1 MYCTNCGR
9 KLMDGEVCNC
19 QNQNA
24 VPPIVQPQVST
35 TSRSSFF
42 ANQKGPSI
50 SIPNVTPQTPEPQA
64 QAAPVVPPV
73 VETSVA
79 AAPAFNPEPVVQA
92 VVETP
97 VAVAPAFNP
106 EPVVQAV
113 VETPIAQA
121 PIAEAPVF
129 NPEPVV
135 QAVIETPVAE
145 TPVVDTPVVEAPA
158 FNPEPAVQAVAET
171 PVAETPVVVA
181 PIIENT
187 VVESPVTEPATNNV
201 QDILAQQQAEQAAA
215 QEAAEKA
222 RAQAIAAAQNS
233 DNRANQYFQQYAP
246 QPQTP
251 AEPIKTEEA
260 PAAPAQFN
268 QAPAAP
274 TQFNQAPAAPSQFN
288 QAPAAPNQFNHTSA
302 GQNPAPQQPGVP
314 FVPIPGGQFNQAPAG
329 QNPAPQQ
336 SGQFN
341 APQNA
346 SAQQPVNGQFGQF
359 QQPQPANGQFGQP
372 QPANGQFGQ
381 LQPANGQFRQAQQ
394 PGNAQFGQAPN
405 GQPAPGNPYN
415 NTYNQSPPSYYQ
427 QAPYM
432 SETERLS
439 KFMSTPKFVTARD
452 FMGSFPVLIYA
463 ITATALLAF
472 DIIALHD
479 FIHPLLLLMT
489 IASWITYISGVS
501 SKKNNKL
508 PSTAGLSIASGV
520 AITML
525 VIWCLAFGLV
535 IILFI
540 IALIGAMGSGYGD
553 SGTITAVMAVAL
565 ACSILALVLGIRYYL
580 SQSRNM
586 KNIKFCIT
594 NEDNPRKFSIFPSVI
609 LIIGII
615 FSLSSLI
622 GTISMLN
629 NTNLQ
634 KEVYDI
640 FLKYFKYSNLDKI
653 QDGWSQRLARYLRDT
668 LFSKETIIYSSISS
682 GLNILNML
690 STAIIFFVAKAKMN
704 CFAENVITGIPPQS
718 NPGAG
723 QY

>member
-73 VETSVA
+73 VENQVA
-79 AAPAFNPEPVVQA
+79 AAP
-92 VVETP
+92 T
-97 VAVAPAFNP
+97 FNP

-121 PIAEAPVF
+121 PFTETPAF

-135 QAVIETPVAE
+135 QATVETPIAE

-158 FNPEPAVQAVAET
+158 FNPEPVVQAAVEI
-171 PVAETPVVVA
+171 PIAETPVVDTLVVD
-181 PIIENT
+181 T
-187 VVESPVTEPATNNV
+187 LVVEAPAFNPEPAVQAAVEIPVTAAPAFNPEPTVQAAVETPIVETPVTEPATNNV

-274 TQFNQAPAAPSQFN
+274 
-288 QAPAAPNQFNHTSA
+288 NQFNHTSA

-336 SGQFN
+336 PGQFN

-394 PGNAQFGQAPN
+394 PGNAQFGPAPN

-432 SETERLS
+432 SETERLN

-525 VIWCLAFGLV
+525 VIWCIAFGLV
-535 IILFI
+535 I

-653 QDGWSQRLARYLRDT
+653 QDGWSQRLARYLTDT

-704 CFAENVITGIPPQS
+704 CFAENVITGIPPQG

>member
-1 MYCTNCGR
+1 
-9 KLMDGEVCNC
+9 
-19 QNQNA
+19 
-24 VPPIVQPQVST
+24 
-35 TSRSSFF
+35 
-42 ANQKGPSI
+42 
-50 SIPNVTPQTPEPQA
+50 
-64 QAAPVVPPV
+64 
-73 VETSVA
+73 
-79 AAPAFNPEPVVQA
+79 
-92 VVETP
+92 
-97 VAVAPAFNP
+97 
-106 EPVVQAV
+106 
-113 VETPIAQA
+113 
-121 PIAEAPVF
+121 
-129 NPEPVV
+129 
-135 QAVIETPVAE
+135 
-145 TPVVDTPVVEAPA
+145 
-158 FNPEPAVQAVAET
+158 
-171 PVAETPVVVA
+171 
-181 PIIENT
+181 
-187 VVESPVTEPATNNV
+187 
-201 QDILAQQQAEQAAA
+201 
-215 QEAAEKA
+215 
-222 RAQAIAAAQNS
+222 
-233 DNRANQYFQQYAP
+233 
-246 QPQTP
+246 
-251 AEPIKTEEA
+251 
-260 PAAPAQFN
+260 
-268 QAPAAP
+268 
-274 TQFNQAPAAPSQFN
+274 
-288 QAPAAPNQFNHTSA
+288 
-302 GQNPAPQQPGVP
+302 
-314 FVPIPGGQFNQAPAG
+314 
-329 QNPAPQQ
+329 
-336 SGQFN
+336 
-341 APQNA
+341 
-346 SAQQPVNGQFGQF
+346 
-359 QQPQPANGQFGQP
+359 
-372 QPANGQFGQ
+372 
-381 LQPANGQFRQAQQ
+381 
-394 PGNAQFGQAPN
+394 
-405 GQPAPGNPYN
+405 
-415 NTYNQSPPSYYQ
+415 
-427 QAPYM
+427 M
-432 SETERLS
+432 SETERLN

-525 VIWCLAFGLV
+525 VIWCIAFGLV

-540 IALIGAMGSGYGD
+540 IALVGAMGSGYGD

-615 FSLSSLI
+615 FSLSSLL

-653 QDGWSQRLARYLRDT
+653 QDGWSQRLARYLTDT

-704 CFAENVITGIPPQS
+704 CFAENVITGIPPQG